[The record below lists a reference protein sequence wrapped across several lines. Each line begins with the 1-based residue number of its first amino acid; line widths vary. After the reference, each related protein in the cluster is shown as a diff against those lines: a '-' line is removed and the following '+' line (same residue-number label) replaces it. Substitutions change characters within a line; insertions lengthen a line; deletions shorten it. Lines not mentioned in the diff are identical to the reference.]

1 VAPHIYEIAHK
12 LHNNTLDASMTRMTS
27 IVTLHLN
34 ALNKLL
40 LSSDWLPTAPM
51 EITAT
56 IYENT
61 MIMCNS

>member
-1 VAPHIYEIAHK
+1 LHTK

-27 IVTLHLN
+27 IVTLHLK

-40 LSSDWLPTAPM
+40 LSSDWLPTVPM

-61 MIMCNS
+61 MIKCNS